1 MLNFQDSQFDMF
13 VWYGKFQSCLRYFL
27 DHAQY
32 EGPIQATAAL
42 VNIQLPFQKA
52 QNPILSS
59 RAAGSPTA
67 VPPPSVRSGAGLP
80 VPNPSNTFGTLI
92 PYIRR
97 LVATGFD
104 YPGVMHGFFGDDWV
118 AGIGHL
124 HEVERRNYL
133 FAAKS
138 GSWLDV
144 KGHYDMDEGQS
155 IPFLRPLQN
164 VTEREILSAESNWSD
179 WLAMQDWMVG
189 PRSIEREMERGGPMA
204 GLKQEGPEERRSRQ
218 YHDIG

>member
-1 MLNFQDSQFDMF
+1 MF

-42 VNIQLPFQKA
+42 VNIQLPFQKP
-52 QNPILSS
+52 QYPILSS
-59 RAAGSPTA
+59 RPAGSPSA
-67 VPPPSVRSGAGLP
+67 VPPPSVRGGASIP
-80 VPNPSNTFGTLI
+80 VLNPSSSFGTLI

-144 KGHYDMDEGQS
+144 KGHYDMGEGQS

-189 PRSIEREMERGGPMA
+189 PRSIDREVERGPMT
-204 GLKQEGPEERRSRQ
+204 GLKQEGSPDERRSRQ
-218 YHDIG
+218 YHDVG